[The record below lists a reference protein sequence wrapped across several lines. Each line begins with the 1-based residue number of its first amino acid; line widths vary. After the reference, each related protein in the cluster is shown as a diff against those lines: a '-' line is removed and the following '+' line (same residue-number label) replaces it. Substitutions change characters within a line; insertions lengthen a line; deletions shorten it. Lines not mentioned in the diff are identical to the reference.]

1 MSEKRC
7 PTEWVSNTPE
17 RVSAVNEQ
25 QKEEMMIF
33 ILIHGSWHNG
43 SVWYKVERLLKQ
55 QGATVY
61 TPTLTGM
68 ESFQHP
74 ASKDIGL
81 TVHIQDIV
89 HLIQEN
95 KLENVILVGHSY
107 SGFVLT
113 GVAEIIPNKID
124 QLIYLDAF
132 IPEDNQSLF
141 DLMSKETIDGMKS
154 SLVNAEGKGKQDG
167 AEEVWLLPPGEPQAY
182 GVVAQ
187 EDVAWLQKHMVY
199 TPVLTFE
206 ERVRVNNPAAQ
217 AIRRYFIRCAEFEF
231 LAPYEQKA
239 KQAGWVVFQ
248 IEAGHDAMIIKPEAL
263 TDILL
268 QIAQS

>member
-1 MSEKRC
+1 MLDFEMRKKLEA
-7 PTEWVSNTPE
+7 TKK
-17 RVSAVNEQ
+17 
-25 QKEEMMIF
+25 QKEETMIF

-43 SVWYKVERLLKQ
+43 SAWYKVEHLLKQ
-55 QGATVY
+55 RGATVY

-74 ASKDIGL
+74 ASEDIGL
-81 TVHIQDIV
+81 TIHIQDIV

-107 SGFVLT
+107 SGLILA
-113 GVAEIIPNKID
+113 GVAELIPDKVD
-124 QLIYLDAF
+124 KLVYLDAF

-141 DLMSKETIDGMKS
+141 DLMSQETIDGMRS
-154 SLVNAEGKGKQDG
+154 SLVNAEGKSKQDG

-182 GVVAQ
+182 GVVVP

-206 ERVRVNNPAAQ
+206 EPVTVKNPAAQ
-217 AIRRYFIRCAEFEF
+217 DIARYFIRCTEFNF
-231 LAPYEQKA
+231 LAPYEHKA
-239 KQAGWVVFQ
+239 KQAGWPVFQ
-248 IEAGHDAMIIKPEAL
+248 IKSAHDAMIIKPNEL
-263 TDILL
+263 TDIFL
-268 QIAQS
+268 QIAHS